1 MRRPEHR
8 PFGFRFISPLLLGT
22 LLNPVNSAMI
32 ATALVPIG
40 RDLRAGPASTA
51 WLVAGL
57 YLAAAV
63 GQPTMGRVAD
73 MYGPRKVAVTGL
85 VLVLAAGLA
94 GTLAPGLGALVFAR
108 VLLGLGTSAA
118 YPVAMTMIR
127 ARAEAARIITPG
139 TVLGLVAI
147 TGQVSAT
154 VGPALGGL
162 LVGSLGWRWIF
173 LVNVPVAALG
183 VVLTLLWLPADDPAR
198 RDRGGSLDLVGVVLF
213 AGGLATLLLFLMR
226 LRGHPPYA
234 LLGVAAVL
242 LAALVWWELRRA
254 EPFLD
259 VRMLAANRGLSA
271 TYARYALTWLV
282 LYSVLYGFSQWL
294 EDGRG
299 LTPGTTGLLTL
310 PMPIVGTLSA
320 ALVSRRG
327 LVRGPMVAGALAMVA
342 GTLALLTLHASTPV
356 VLLVVV
362 TAALG
367 LPQGLLPVANQ
378 AALYRQAPTE
388 HTGAAAG
395 LLRTSQYGGAILQSS
410 LIGILYGEHADDAAL
425 HRLAPVLAVVGVLLL
440 LVTLADRGLRAASR
454 EPPSG

>member
-1 MRRPEHR
+1 MRSRD
-8 PFGFRFISPLLLGT
+8 PFGFRFVSPLLIGT

-40 RDLRAGPASTA
+40 RDLRAGPAATA

-63 GQPTMGRVAD
+63 GQPTMGRIAD
-73 MYGPRKVAVTGL
+73 MYGPRKVAVSGL
-85 VLVLAAGLA
+85 AFVLVAGLA
-94 GTLAPGLGALVFAR
+94 GAWAPGLGGLVFAR

-118 YPVAMTMIR
+118 YPAAMTMIR
-127 ARAEAARIITPG
+127 ARAEEAGIATPG

-147 TGQVSAT
+147 TSQVSAA

-173 LVNVPVAALG
+173 LVNVPVASLG
-183 VVLTLLWLPADDPAR
+183 IVLALLWLPADDPAR
-198 RDRGGSLDLVGVVLF
+198 RARGGSLDLVGVVLF
-213 AGGLATLLLFLMR
+213 AGGLTMLLLFLLR

-234 LLGVAAVL
+234 LLGAAAVI

-254 EPFLD
+254 APFLD
-259 VRMLAANRGLSA
+259 VRMLAANRALSA

-282 LYSVLYGFSQWL
+282 VYCVVYGFSQWL

-299 LTPGTTGLLTL
+299 LGPGMTGLLTL
-310 PMPIVGTLSA
+310 PMPIVGTVA
-320 ALVSRRG
+320 AVLVSRRG
-327 LVRGPMVAGALAMVA
+327 LVRGPMVAGALAMIA
-342 GTLALLTLHASTPV
+342 GTLALWMLNASSPV
-356 VLLVVV
+356 VLLVTI
-362 TAALG
+362 TATLG

-378 AALYRQAPTE
+378 TALYRQAPPE

-410 LIGILYGEHADDAAL
+410 LIGVLYGSHADDAAL
-425 HRLAPVLAVVGVLLL
+425 HRLAPVLAILGGLLL
-440 LVTLADRGLRAASR
+440 LVTVADRGLRAAAR
-454 EPPSG
+454 G